1 MACGYEP
8 ATAAQLGRRGD
19 GSRREVGDR
28 VAPSARATRRSN
40 GPAREK
46 VVEAVA
52 ARAVSTDHVN
62 GRFGDDEDGQRGKQE
77 QRGRRRLR
85 ARSPEFLPSARG
97 EQKVG
102 KTEDAQNVFKCPRVG
117 LHTVELVRA
126 RV

>member
-1 MACGYEP
+1 MGN
-8 ATAAQLGRRGD
+8 
-19 GSRREVGDR
+19 R

-62 GRFGDDEDGQRGKQE
+62 GRFGDDEDGQRGKHE
-77 QRGRRRLR
+77 KRGRSHRPR

-97 EQKVG
+97 EQNVG
-102 KTEDAQNVFKCPRVG
+102 KTEDAQNLLKCPRVG
-117 LHTVELVRA
+117 LHTVDCPDF
-126 RV
+126 